1 MIDSG
6 SQSSL
11 VSEGFVLK
19 HQLTCAPLRPA
30 IPIQGLDG
38 KPLSKGAITHVV
50 VLNVKLGDHSEFKSF
65 GIVKMPWDLLLGI
78 DWLQKHNPV
87 INWKSGSI
95 KFSCCDSCHLGSQVT
110 AHVPSFLDSH
120 LCCDPGCLGFPDST
134 QVPDSPSPPSISP
147 PIDIAMLTAHDFFR
161 TNDISHMGFLTLTPT
176 PSSVCATT
184 INAPSPP
191 PSIDR
196 KSVV

>member
-38 KPLSKGAITHVV
+38 EPLSKGSISHVV
-50 VLNVKLGDHSEFKSF
+50 VLNVKLGDHSEFKTF

-95 KFSCCDSCHLGSQVT
+95 H
-110 AHVPSFLDSH
+110 FLAA
-120 LCCDPGCLGFPDST
+120 T
-134 QVPDSPSPPSISP
+134 QVAWVLWLMFLASWILILSATLVTWVLITQ
-147 PIDIAMLTAHDFFR
+147 LKFLAHQFL
-161 TNDISHMGFLTLTPT
+161 HPLTLRCSQLVI
-176 PSSVCATT
+176 SSG
-184 INAPSPP
+184 
-191 PSIDR
+191 
-196 KSVV
+196 